1 MKKSQESGNLN
12 RGLKSL
18 KLLKITEKELEQF
31 DPYFEESEQVDI
43 ISIAPEVV
51 NGDFDVKVGEKSIEN
66 FDAVYAEIPVKNA
79 VFGRVMLEMIEE
91 AQIPVNYSSTGFFTS
106 AKKNYL
112 YYTLH
117 DMDLPAPKTA
127 VVATEKASRN
137 LDKELKGPII
147 GRRFEDLKEVEN
159 KKIDTVD
166 GIQAFADGTEYSDE
180 LLIFNEYNS
189 GDKYRCLVVN
199 DSVITVQDSSDTW
212 RFTDE
217 NLKYSNISD
226 KQKEIVLEAVKKI
239 GTPMTE
245 VLIRGEE
252 IYDIRPNPDLQTY
265 TDVAGKNAFESVS
278 EMLKEEVSK

>member
-1 MKKSQESGNLN
+1 M
-12 RGLKSL
+12 
-18 KLLKITEKELEQF
+18 KLLKISEEELEQIN
-31 DPYFEESEQVDI
+31 PYFEEAEHENI

-51 NGDFDVKVGEKSIEN
+51 GGQFDVKVGDKTVEN

-79 VFGRVMLEMIEE
+79 VFGRVLLEMIEE
-91 AQIPVNYSSTGFFTS
+91 AQIPVNYSSTGFFIS

-117 DMDLPAPKTA
+117 EQDIPAPKTA
-127 VVATEKASRN
+127 VVATEKSARN

-166 GIQAFADGTEYSDE
+166 GIQAFAEGTDYGDE

-189 GDKYRCLVVN
+189 GDKYRCLVI
-199 DSVITVQDSSDTW
+199 DEAIISVQDSSDSW
-212 RFTDE
+212 RFTDK

-226 KQKEIVLEAVKKI
+226 KQKEIVLEAVRKI
-239 GTPMTE
+239 GTPMAE
-245 VLIRGEE
+245 ILLRGEE
-252 IYDIRPNPDLQTY
+252 IYDIRPNPDLQMY
-265 TDVAGKNAFESVS
+265 TDVSGKNAFESVS
-278 EMLKEEVSK
+278 EMLKEDLE

>member
-1 MKKSQESGNLN
+1 M
-12 RGLKSL
+12 
-18 KLLKITEKELEQF
+18 KLLKISEEELEQIN
-31 DPYFEESEQVDI
+31 PYFEEAEHENI

-51 NGDFDVKVGEKSIEN
+51 GGQFDVKVGDKTVGD

-91 AQIPVNYSSTGFFTS
+91 AQIPVNYSSTGFFIS

-117 DMDLPAPKTA
+117 QQDLPAPKTA
-127 VVATEKASRN
+127 VVATEKSARN

-166 GIQAFADGTEYSDE
+166 GIQAFAEGTDYGDE

-189 GDKYRCLVVN
+189 GDKYRCLVI
-199 DSVITVQDSSDTW
+199 DEAIISVQDSSDSW
-212 RFTDE
+212 RFTDK

-226 KQKEIVLEAVKKI
+226 KQKEIVLEAVRKI
-239 GTPMTE
+239 GTPMAE
-245 VLIRGEE
+245 ILLRGEE
-252 IYDIRPNPDLQTY
+252 IYDIRPNPDLQMY
-265 TDVAGKNAFESVS
+265 TDVSGKNAFESVS
-278 EMLKEEVSK
+278 EMLKEDLE